1 MRWAG
6 DFIGNGDWPPSE
18 TLESLGKPLQDIT
31 RSYGAVIGQVCH
43 ASSLCFSLD
52 GSKIIAGFPLYLRAW
67 ALDSFSPLM
76 S

>member
-1 MRWAG
+1 M
-6 DFIGNGDWPPSE
+6 
-18 TLESLGKPLQDIT
+18 
-31 RSYGAVIGQVCH
+31 IGQVCH